1 MTYRPQRS
9 VLFVPASNE
18 KALAKVPLL
27 QCDAVIVDFEDA
39 VHPDARVA
47 ARDTLAKS
55 AAAWTKSSKLIAVRI
70 NQLESEWGTDDLGS
84 AMKIAPDAIVLPK
97 VDAPSQINA
106 LSEALD
112 GFDGPK
118 PDIWAMIETPRG
130 ILNTPAIAE
139 LGRHTHAGLSTLVAG
154 TNDLMKDS
162 GVREAAHLAPWLMH
176 VVLAAKAGGIGVIDG
191 VHNDFRD
198 VEGFE
203 MACRLARDRGFDG
216 KTLIHPSQ
224 IDSANRIFGAD
235 PQEVAEAEAI
245 VAAFSLPEHAGKGV
259 LQINGK
265 MVERLHL
272 AMAEKL
278 LSRAKHMQNHEGRI

>member
-47 ARDTLAKS
+47 ARDTFAKS

-97 VDAPSQINA
+97 VEAPSQINA

-130 ILNTPAIAE
+130 I
-139 LGRHTHAGLSTLVAG
+139 
-154 TNDLMKDS
+154 
-162 GVREAAHLAPWLMH
+162 
-176 VVLAAKAGGIGVIDG
+176 
-191 VHNDFRD
+191 
-198 VEGFE
+198 
-203 MACRLARDRGFDG
+203 
-216 KTLIHPSQ
+216 
-224 IDSANRIFGAD
+224 
-235 PQEVAEAEAI
+235 PQYPGH
-245 VAAFSLPEHAGKGV
+245 S
-259 LQINGK
+259 
-265 MVERLHL
+265 
-272 AMAEKL
+272 
-278 LSRAKHMQNHEGRI
+278 